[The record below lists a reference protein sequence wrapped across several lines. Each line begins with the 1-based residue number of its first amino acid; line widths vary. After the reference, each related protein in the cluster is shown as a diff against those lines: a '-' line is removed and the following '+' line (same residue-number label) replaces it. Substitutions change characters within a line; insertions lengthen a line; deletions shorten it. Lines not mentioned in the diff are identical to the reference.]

1 MKIYLSKINEDWI
14 IDRVKKEWLENNK
27 DISTKYLYNS
37 DLIWIISPWLWRKIP
52 LYFLKNKKVI
62 CSIYHVD
69 NPEEK
74 ITGIENFDE
83 LNSLT
88 DQFHVISENTLRDLK
103 QITDKKIT
111 SIPFWIND
119 EIFYPLPNKNQIR
132 DKYNVNKSD
141 FVIGSFQRD
150 SEGSDLSKPK
160 LIKGPD
166 RLIEIYKYYK
176 SIYPNLTI
184 LLTGKRRDYI
194 INELRKEKI
203 NFIYKEMV
211 NFDELNELYNC
222 LDLYIVASR
231 KEGGPQ
237 AILECGITETPI
249 LSTDVGIASEILS
262 PESIFTMSNFQ
273 DAKPN
278 VNWALKNTKKHTIP
292 HSFENFKKMFNS
304 V

>member
-14 IDRVKKEWLENNK
+14 IDRIKKEWSENNK
-27 DISTKYLYNS
+27 SITTQYIFKSDI
-37 DLIWIISPWLWRKIP
+37 IWIISPWLWKKIP
-52 LYFLKNKKVI
+52 TYFLKNKKVI

-69 NPEEK
+69 DPK
-74 ITGIENFDE
+74 KKKMGIDDFDE
-83 LNSLT
+83 LNSLV
-88 DQFHVISENTLRDLK
+88 DEFHVISNKTLKDLR
-103 QITDKKIT
+103 QITEKKIT
-111 SIPFWIND
+111 SIPFWINNN
-119 EIFYPLPNKNQIR
+119 IFYKIDNKDHLREKFNINKN
-132 DKYNVNKSD
+132 D

-150 SEGSDLSKPK
+150 SEGSDTSLPK

-166 RLIEIYKYYK
+166 RLIKIYKYYK
-176 SIYPNLTI
+176 SLYPNLTI
-184 LLTGKRRDYI
+184 MLTGKRRDYI
-194 INELRKEKI
+194 INELKREKI
-203 NFIYKEMV
+203 NFVYKEMV
-211 NFDELNELYNC
+211 EFKELNELYNC

-262 PESIFTMSNFQ
+262 SESIFTMTNFQ

-292 HSFENFKKMFNS
+292 NSFQNFKNMFYS

>member
-27 DISTKYLYNS
+27 DISTKYIYNS
-37 DLIWIISPWLWRKIP
+37 DLIWIISPWLWKKIP

-62 CSIYHVD
+62 CSIYHID

-88 DQFHVISENTLRDLK
+88 DQFHVISENTLKDLK
-103 QITDKKIT
+103 RITDKKIT

-119 EIFYPLPNKNQIR
+119 KIFFPLPNKNQIR
-132 DKYNVNKSD
+132 EKYNVNKSA

-166 RLIEIYKYYK
+166 RLIKIYKYYK
-176 SIYPNLTI
+176 NIYPNLTI

-194 INELRKEKI
+194 INELKKEKI
-203 NFIYKEMV
+203 NYIYKEMV
-211 NFDELNELYNC
+211 NFVELNELYNC

-262 PESIFTMSNFQ
+262 PESIFNMSNFQ

-278 VNWALKNTKKHTIP
+278 VNWALNNTKKHTIP

>member
-14 IDRVKKEWLENNK
+14 IDRVKKEWLEGNK
-27 DISTKYLYNS
+27 DISTKYIFNS
-37 DLIWIISPWLWRKIP
+37 DLIWIVSPWLWKKIP
-52 LYFLKNKKVI
+52 IYFLKNKKVI

-83 LNSLT
+83 LNALT
-88 DQFHVISENTLRDLK
+88 DQFHVISENTLKDLK
-103 QITDKKIT
+103 QVTDKKIT

-119 EIFYPLPNKNQIR
+119 NIFYPLHNKDQIR
-132 DKYNVNKSD
+132 EKYNLNKSD
-141 FVIGSFQRD
+141 FVIGSFQKD

-176 SIYPNLTI
+176 NLNPNLTI
-184 LLTGKRRDYI
+184 LLTGRRRDYI
-194 INELRKEKI
+194 INELKNEKI
-203 NFIYKEMV
+203 NFVYKEMV

-237 AILECGITETPI
+237 AILECAITETPI

-278 VNWALKNTKKHTIP
+278 IDWALKKTKKHTIP
-292 HSFENFKKMFNS
+292 NSFENFKKMFHS
-304 V
+304 I

>member
-27 DISTKYLYNS
+27 DISTKYIYNS
-37 DLIWIISPWLWRKIP
+37 DLIWIISPWLWKKIP

-69 NPEEK
+69 NPEKK

-88 DQFHVISENTLRDLK
+88 DQFHVISENTLKDLK
-103 QITDKKIT
+103 RITDKKIT

-119 EIFYPLPNKNQIR
+119 KIFFPLPNKNQIR
-132 DKYNVNKSD
+132 EKYNVNKSA

-166 RLIEIYKYYK
+166 RLIKIYKYYK
-176 SIYPNLTI
+176 NIYPNLTI

-194 INELRKEKI
+194 INELKKEKI
-203 NFIYKEMV
+203 NYIYKEMV
-211 NFDELNELYNC
+211 NFVELNELYNC

-262 PESIFTMSNFQ
+262 PESIFNMSNFQ

-278 VNWALKNTKKHTIP
+278 VNWALNNTKKHTIP

>member
-14 IDRVKKEWLENNK
+14 IDRVKREWLEANK
-27 DISTKYLYNS
+27 DISTKFIFNS
-37 DLIWIISPWLWRKIP
+37 DLIWIISPWLWKKIP

-69 NPEEK
+69 NPEKK
-74 ITGIENFDE
+74 ITGIQNFEE
-83 LNSLT
+83 LNSFT
-88 DQFHVISENTLRDLK
+88 DHFHVISENTLKDLR
-103 QITDKKIT
+103 QLTDKKIT

-119 EIFYPLPNKNQIR
+119 KIFYPLHNKDQIR
-132 DKYNVNKSD
+132 KKYNLNKSD

-176 SIYPNLTI
+176 NVYPNLTI
-184 LLTGKRRDYI
+184 LLTGRRRDYI
-194 INELRKEKI
+194 INELKKEKI
-203 NFIYKEMV
+203 NFVYKEMV

-237 AILECGITETPI
+237 AILECAITETPI

-273 DAKPN
+273 NAKPN

-292 HSFENFKKMFNS
+292 NSFENFKKMFNS
-304 V
+304 I

>member
-14 IDRVKKEWLENNK
+14 IDRVKKEWLEGNK
-27 DISTKYLYNS
+27 DISTKYIFNS
-37 DLIWIISPWLWRKIP
+37 DLIWIVSPWLWKKIP

-88 DQFHVISENTLRDLK
+88 DQFHVISENTLKDLK
-103 QITDKKIT
+103 QVTDKKIT

-119 EIFYPLPNKNQIR
+119 KIFYPLHNKDQIR
-132 DKYNVNKSD
+132 EKYNLNKSD

-176 SIYPNLTI
+176 NLNPNLTI
-184 LLTGKRRDYI
+184 LLTGRRRDYI
-194 INELRKEKI
+194 INELKKEKI
-203 NFIYKEMV
+203 NFVYKEMV

-237 AILECGITETPI
+237 AILECAITETPI

-278 VNWALKNTKKHTIP
+278 VNWALKKAKEHTIP
-292 HSFENFKKMFNS
+292 NSFENFKKMFHS
-304 V
+304 I

>member
-27 DISTKYLYNS
+27 DISTKYIYNS
-37 DLIWIISPWLWRKIP
+37 DLIWIISPWLWKKIP

-69 NPEEK
+69 NPGKK

-88 DQFHVISENTLRDLK
+88 DQFHVISENTLKDLK
-103 QITDKKIT
+103 RITDKKIT

-119 EIFYPLPNKNQIR
+119 KIFFPLPNKNQIR
-132 DKYNVNKSD
+132 EKYNVNKSA

-166 RLIEIYKYYK
+166 RLIKIYKYYK
-176 SIYPNLTI
+176 NIYPNLTI

-194 INELRKEKI
+194 INELKKEKI
-203 NFIYKEMV
+203 NYIYKEMV
-211 NFDELNELYNC
+211 NFVELNELYNC

-262 PESIFTMSNFQ
+262 PESIFNMSNFQ

-278 VNWALKNTKKHTIP
+278 VNWALNNTKKHTIP